1 MWLNRVQLDAI
12 CEVEMSY
19 GTNSQDKRRQTNI
32 DKTNNVRLNCSLI
45 LFVFYLN
52 YFLILFYCLLIF

>member
-12 CEVEMSY
+12 YEVEMSY
-19 GTNSQDKRRQTNI
+19 GTNSQDKRRKTNI